1 MIKRNV
7 YVFCAILI
15 SLTVIICGCSNND
28 SRNYSLYYGA
38 NICEAYYFSMNSD
51 SVLTVYEGGNSASK
65 SENDRIKHLTDGV
78 YDLLEEIENAV
89 SATEENSDISRF
101 NNAAAGEEIQISQI
115 AYNVLSIAKDIH
127 AQTEGYYNPAVY
139 YGVQA
144 FGFNSGT
151 RYPKTEDELPS
162 TEVTDK
168 YADLASHFFEVKLE
182 QREGNFYVTKPSYT
196 VEVNGQTLNLKIDL
210 GGIGKGYAADR
221 VSEYLDEQGFTSAI
235 FNFGDSSLAAK
246 TYRNK
251 NFTLSLADPRTA
263 DGKPYISA
271 VQLKN
276 ECVSTSGDYVNYFEI
291 NGVRYSHI
299 FDPLTARPV
308 QTGVMTATVIGGS
321 AAENDGYTT
330 AIMAMGA
337 KKAAEFAN
345 TLSDRRVIF
354 AFASQGED
362 SGYYYFTNMTE
373 GTYTL
378 NGDTYKPYGGENVA

>member
-1 MIKRNV
+1 MKKLI
-7 YVFCAILI
+7 CAISTILI
-15 SLTVIICGCSNND
+15 CLAAVISGCSNND

-51 SVLTVYEGGNSASK
+51 AVLTVYEGGNTSSK
-65 SENDRIKHLTDGV
+65 RENDRIKSLADGV
-78 YDLLEEIENAV
+78 YDILAEIESAV
-89 SATEENSDISRF
+89 SATEECSDISRF
-101 NNAAAGEEIQISQI
+101 NAAAAGEEIQISQI
-115 AYNVLSIAKDIH
+115 AYDVLEIAKVVF

-144 FGFNSGT
+144 FGFNGT
-151 RYPKTEDELPS
+151 ARYPKTEDELPS
-162 TEVTDK
+162 TEITDK
-168 YADLASHFFEVKLE
+168 YADLASHFSEVKLE

-196 VEVNGQTLNLKIDL
+196 VEAAGQTLALKIDL
-210 GGIGKGYAADR
+210 GGIGKGYATDR

-235 FNFGDSSLAAK
+235 FNFGNSSIAAK

-263 DGKPYISA
+263 DGQAYILD
-271 VQLKN
+271 VQLNN
-276 ECVSTSGDYVNYFEI
+276 ECVSTSGDYVNYFEL
-291 NGVRYSHI
+291 NGVRYSHV
-299 FDPLTARPV
+299 FDPFTARPV

-337 KKAAEFAN
+337 KKATEFAN

-354 AFASQGED
+354 AFTSQDG
-362 SGYYYFTNMTE
+362 GCYYFTNMLE
-373 GTYTL
+373 GTYAQ
-378 NGDTYKPYGGENVA
+378 NGDAYKPYGGENVA

>member
-1 MIKRNV
+1 MKKFICV
-7 YVFCAILI
+7 ISSILL
-15 SLTVIICGCSNND
+15 SLIAIICGCSNND

-51 SVLTVYEGGNSASK
+51 AVLTVYEGGNTSSK
-65 SENDRIKHLTDGV
+65 RENDRIKSLTDGV
-78 YDLLEEIENAV
+78 YDILEEIESAV
-89 SATEENSDISRF
+89 SATEESSDISRF
-101 NNAAAGEEIQISQI
+101 NASAAGEEIQISQI
-115 AYNVLSIAKDIH
+115 AYDVLEIAKAVF

-144 FGFNSGT
+144 FGFNGT
-151 RYPKTEDELPS
+151 ARSPKTEDELPS
-162 TEVTDK
+162 TEITDK

-196 VEVNGQTLNLKIDL
+196 VEADGQTLTLKIDL
-210 GGIGKGYAADR
+210 GGIGKGYATDR
-221 VSEYLDEQGFTSAI
+221 VSEYLDEQGFSSAI
-235 FNFGDSSLAAK
+235 FNFGNSSIAAK

-263 DGKPYISA
+263 DGQAYILD
-271 VQLKN
+271 VQLNN
-276 ECVSTSGDYVNYFEI
+276 ECVSTSGDYVNYFEL
-291 NGVRYSHI
+291 NGVRYSHV
-299 FDPLTARPV
+299 FDPFTARPV

-337 KKAAEFAN
+337 KKATEFAN

-354 AFASQGED
+354 AFISQDG
-362 SGYYYFTNMTE
+362 GCYYFTNMLE
-373 GTYTL
+373 GTYAP